1 MAPLAGSSSRW
12 ALSSRLPVPA
22 PSSAGGSG
30 WCLRLGY
37 VQTSVPARNVVVALF
52 GTLADA
58 PAPMRASWDKKA
70 FVLKKR
76 RWGPERLFSINLLTV
91 YIMPGVFGDFWLHK
105 GESTESAIVITL
117 SRFEED
123 RRLCEDITQ
132 SPWRFHSRSI
142 QFQIP
147 LRRPTANMLS
157 MTIKIKK

>member
-22 PSSAGGSG
+22 QSSAGGSG
-30 WCLRLGY
+30 WCLHLGY

-91 YIMPGVFGDFWLHK
+91 YIMAGVFGDFWLHK
-105 GESTESAIVITL
+105 GESTVCYSHYSISLRGGPEIVWGYNPVPLTIDDFIL
-117 SRFEED
+117 GQFNFRFRYD
-123 RRLCEDITQ
+123 VQLLIC
-132 SPWRFHSRSI
+132 
-142 QFQIP
+142 
-147 LRRPTANMLS
+147 
-157 MTIKIKK
+157 